1 MESHPML
8 FAPDIDF
15 PENVFVAARL
25 RSAPDD
31 ELWSPLEESLLPNKR
46 VSLRQ
51 VHSGRVF
58 VIASP
63 EDVPAVAGREGDGL
77 ISLVPKVAL
86 TIRVADCAPVVLY
99 HAEGKAVALVHAG
112 WRGTLAKIVE
122 NAVSLLADRGIPPS
136 SLGAFVGPAIN
147 FEDYEV
153 GEEFLDYF
161 PHTARFFNGR
171 VHFDLYAEI
180 ERRLKLA
187 GVPSVR
193 KLNVST
199 YSANYL
205 HSFRRDREKSGRNEV
220 FVWLGG

>member
-1 MESHPML
+1 ML

-31 ELWSPLEESLLPNKR
+31 GLWSPLEEALLPERK
-46 VSLRQ
+46 VWLQQ

-58 VIASP
+58 VIDSP
-63 EDVPAVAGREGDGL
+63 DDVPAVAGREGDGL
-77 ISLVPKVAL
+77 ISLVPKIAL

-99 HAEGKAVALVHAG
+99 HAGGRAVALVHAG
-112 WRGTLAKIVE
+112 WRGTLAGIVE
-122 NAVSLLADRGIPPS
+122 NAVLLLADKGIPPS
-136 SLGAFVGPAIN
+136 SLGAFVGPAIG

-187 GVPSVR
+187 GVSSVQ
-193 KLNVST
+193 KLNIST
-199 YSANYL
+199 YSAKYL